1 MNFIP
6 ALHPP
11 ADVGRSP
18 WWFLFQNDRLLVRR
32 SAADEILPYLVNPVE
47 IESLLVDRQY
57 MGAYGSAGC
66 YTACLPADAPLTM
79 KPGWEFVGLRQL
91 FGVVD
96 EDLLWIA
103 GRANQLVHWA
113 VNHRF
118 CGRCGQSTRDKE
130 DERARI
136 CDACHLVNYPRI
148 SPAVIVAVIRGRRI
162 LLARS
167 TRFTSS
173 FHSVL
178 AGFVETGETLEEA
191 VRREIFEEVGI
202 DVRKIRYFGSQ
213 PWPFPDSLM
222 VAFTAE
228 YAGGEI
234 TLDDDEI
241 VSADWYSAAKL
252 TRVPGKFSI
261 ARRLIDWFVET
272 HSG

>member
-1 MNFIP
+1 MNFVP

-11 ADVGRSP
+11 PGSHQP
-18 WWFLFQNDRLLVRR
+18 QWWFVFQNNRLLVRR
-32 SAADEILPYLVNPVE
+32 STDDEILPYLDRP
-47 IESLLVDRQY
+47 IKFKSLLVDRQY
-57 MGAYGSAGC
+57 LGSYGSAGC
-66 YTACLPADAPLTM
+66 YSAWLPETALSTLPDGLE
-79 KPGWEFVGLRQL
+79 WVGLREL
-91 FGVVD
+91 FGAVA

-113 VNHRF
+113 VNHRH
-118 CGRCGQSTRDKE
+118 CGRCGQPTRDKE

-136 CDACHLVNYPRI
+136 CDGCRLVYYPRI
-148 SPAVIVAVIRGRRI
+148 SPAVIVAVVRENRV

-191 VRREIFEEVGI
+191 VRREVLEEVGI
-202 DVRKIRYFGSQ
+202 DVRNIRYFGSQ

-234 TLDDDEI
+234 TLDDTEI
-241 VSADWYSAAKL
+241 VSADWYSAAEL
-252 TRVPGKFSI
+252 PRVPGKISI
-261 ARRLIDWFVET
+261 ARRLIDWFAET
-272 HSG
+272 YPS